1 MLDLTARLS
10 SKGQIAIPKPIR
22 DQLGLVQGTNLTVQ
36 VDGDTIIL
44 RKMVGSWRDWQ
55 GRFRGSPMLED
66 LAEERRLERERD
78 ADKSA

>member
-1 MLDLTARLS
+1 MADLTARLS

-22 DQLGLVQGTNLTVQ
+22 DQLGLAQGTNLTVQ
-36 VDGDTIIL
+36 VDGDAIIL
-44 RKMVGSWRDWQ
+44 RKMAGSWRDWQ
-55 GRFRGSPMLED
+55 GRFRGSLMLED